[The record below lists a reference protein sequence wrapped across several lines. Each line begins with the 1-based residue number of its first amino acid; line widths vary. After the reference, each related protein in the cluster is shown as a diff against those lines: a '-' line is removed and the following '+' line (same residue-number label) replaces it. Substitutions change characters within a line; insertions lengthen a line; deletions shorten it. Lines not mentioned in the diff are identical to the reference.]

1 VPNNKGRGAAGREI
15 DMTWWPGWNSIEGAA
30 KWGDIFFW
38 TGFAFLVLLAGCEIV
53 SKVYSWRKDTLL
65 AMRDDLISI
74 AQDIRPKQT
83 DQDHG
88 EARTRDAEI
97 GGARIPEAQA
107 LKTPPESPPAPQFQ
121 PQFQPQLQPQY
132 QPPFQLQPQAQPPQA
147 TRDPEPIA
155 RTPEQVARLQERS
168 PRGLTEAQKKT
179 MVALLAP
186 FRGQKFSVVCIA
198 GDPEGKHIGEEIVT
212 VLRAAGWDFP
222 EGGVAEAAY
231 NKEPIGLS
239 LMVNAGQIMTPSVL
253 RPVALLVKA
262 LADVGLMQRNGA
274 LADPNI
280 PRDRIE
286 VRIGRNR
293 NPT

>member
-1 VPNNKGRGAAGREI
+1 
-15 DMTWWPGWNSIEGAA
+15 MTWWPGWNSIEGAA

-38 TGFAFLVLLAGCEIV
+38 TGFAFLVLLAGCEIL
-53 SKVYSWRKDTLL
+53 SKVYGWRKDTLI
-65 AMRDDLISI
+65 AMRGDLIAV
-74 AQDIRPKQT
+74 AQDSRTKQT
-83 DQDHG
+83 DQEQVG
-88 EARTRDAEI
+88 AQARHDAEI
-97 GGARIPEAQA
+97 AAARAPEVEAE
-107 LKTPPESPPAPQFQ
+107 KTEPE
-121 PQFQPQLQPQY
+121 QLQPQ
-132 QPPFQLQPQAQPPQA
+132 PQQSAPD
-147 TRDPEPIA
+147 TEPIA
-155 RTPEQVARLQERS
+155 RTSEQVARLQERS
-168 PRGLTEAQKKT
+168 PRGLTESQKKT
-179 MVALLAP
+179 IVGLLSP

-198 GDPEGKHIGEEIVT
+198 GDPEGKNIAAEIVS

-222 EGGVAEAAY
+222 EGGVGEATY

-262 LADVGLMQRNGA
+262 LADAGLMQRNGA

>member
-1 VPNNKGRGAAGREI
+1 
-15 DMTWWPGWNSIEGAA
+15 MSWWPGWNSIEGAA

-38 TGFAFLVLLAGCEIV
+38 AGFACLVMLAGCEIL
-53 SKVYSWRKDTLL
+53 SKVYGWRKDTLIV
-65 AMRDDLISI
+65 MRDDLI
-74 AQDIRPKQT
+74 AVAADIRTKQA
-83 DQDHG
+83 DQERV
-88 EARTRDAEI
+88 EAQARYDAEI
-97 GGARIPEAQA
+97 AAARTAGIEAEKTEPE
-107 LKTPPESPPAPQFQ
+107 PQ
-121 PQFQPQLQPQY
+121 PQPM
-132 QPPFQLQPQAQPPQA
+132 A
-147 TRDPEPIA
+147 RDADPLP
-155 RTPEQVARLQERS
+155 RTSEQVARLQERS

-179 MVALLAP
+179 IIGLLSQ

-198 GDPEGKHIGEEIVT
+198 GDPEGKNIGEEIVN
-212 VLRAAGWDFP
+212 VLRGAGWDFP
-222 EGGVAEAAY
+222 EGGVGEATY

-253 RPVALLVKA
+253 RPVAMLVKA
-262 LADVGLMQRNGA
+262 LADAGLMQRNGA

>member
-1 VPNNKGRGAAGREI
+1 
-15 DMTWWPGWNSIEGAA
+15 MSWWPGWNSIEGAA

-38 TGFAFLVLLAGCEIV
+38 VGFAFLVLLAGCEV
-53 SKVYSWRKDTLL
+53 LFKVYSWRKDTLI
-65 AMRDDLISI
+65 ATRDDLMAI
-74 AQDIRPKQT
+74 
-83 DQDHG
+83 
-88 EARTRDAEI
+88 ARTVQAKQSERFDPSGRHDAEV
-97 GGARIPEAQA
+97 AAPRTPAAEAERSELA
-107 LKTPPESPPAPQFQ
+107 PVPLPQFQ
-121 PQFQPQLQPQY
+121 P
-132 QPPFQLQPQAQPPQA
+132 
-147 TRDPEPIA
+147 DPLS

-179 MVALLAP
+179 IIGILSP
-186 FRGQKFSVVCIA
+186 FRGQKFSVVCVA
-198 GDPEGKHIGEEIVT
+198 GDPEGKHIGEEIVI

-239 LMVNAGQIMTPSVL
+239 LMVNAGQIVTPSVL
-253 RPVALLVKA
+253 RPVAMLVKA
-262 LADVGLMQRNGA
+262 FADVGLMQRNGA

-293 NPT
+293 NPP